1 LWISPV
7 SASLKTPAAVLR
19 RALKGNEMTGSEFV
33 AFDESNFDGAVLDRP
48 GLTVVDFWSTTCAPC
63 KQLAKVLTQ
72 LQPELPDNV
81 VIGKVNADENLGL
94 LQRFGVQAMPT
105 LLFIKDGQVVETRT
119 GVDRRQVL
127 KKIIET
133 HA

>member
-1 LWISPV
+1 MAGDFP
-7 SASLKTPAAVLR
+7 
-19 RALKGNEMTGSEFV
+19 E
-33 AFDESNFDGAVLDRP
+33 FDEANFDEAVISRD

-63 KQLAKVLTQ
+63 KQLTKVLTQ

-81 VIGKVNADENLGL
+81 VIGKVNADENIGL
-94 LQRFGVQAMPT
+94 MDRFGVRAMPT
-105 LLFIKDGQVVETRT
+105 LLFIKDGDVVETRT

>member
-1 LWISPV
+1 
-7 SASLKTPAAVLR
+7 
-19 RALKGNEMTGSEFV
+19 MTGSEFV
-33 AFDESNFDGAVLDRP
+33 AFDESNFDEAVLDRP

>member
-1 LWISPV
+1 MSD
-7 SASLKTPAAVLR
+7 SDYA
-19 RALKGNEMTGSEFV
+19 EFTE
-33 AFDESNFDGAVLDRP
+33 ANFDEAVIGRD

-63 KQLAKVLTQ
+63 RQLTKVLDQ
-72 LQPELPDNV
+72 LKPDLPDGV
-81 VIGKVNADENLGL
+81 VIGKVNADENIGL
-94 LQRFGVQAMPT
+94 MERFGVRAMPT
-105 LLFIKDGQVVETRT
+105 LLFIKGGDVVETRT

>member
-1 LWISPV
+1 M
-7 SASLKTPAAVLR
+7 ADGTYAEFTEANFDEAVLGR
-19 RALKGNEMTGSEFV
+19 Q
-33 AFDESNFDGAVLDRP
+33 

-63 KQLAKVLTQ
+63 RQLSKVLDQ
-72 LQPELPDNV
+72 LKPELPGGV
-81 VIGKVNADENLGL
+81 VIGKVNADENTGL
-94 LQRFGVQAMPT
+94 MERFGVRAMPT
-105 LLFIKDGQVVETRT
+105 LLFIKNGSVVETRT

>member
-1 LWISPV
+1 MAGSDYEEFTE
-7 SASLKTPAAVLR
+7 ANFDEAVL
-19 RALKGNEMTGSEFV
+19 A
-33 AFDESNFDGAVLDRP
+33 RP

-63 KQLAKVLTQ
+63 RQLSKVLDQ
-72 LQPELPDNV
+72 LKPELPCGV
-81 VIGKVNADENLGL
+81 VIGKVNADENIGL
-94 LQRFGVQAMPT
+94 MERFGVRAMPT
-105 LLFIKDGQVVETRT
+105 LLFVKDGTVVETRT

>member
-1 LWISPV
+1 MS
-7 SASLKTPAAVLR
+7 
-19 RALKGNEMTGSEFV
+19 GNDYAEFTE
-33 AFDESNFDGAVLDRP
+33 ANFDEAVIGRD

-63 KQLAKVLTQ
+63 RQLSKVLDQ
-72 LQPELPDNV
+72 LKPDLPDGV
-81 VIGKVNADENLGL
+81 VIGKVNADENIGL
-94 LQRFGVQAMPT
+94 MERFGVRAMPT
-105 LLFIKDGQVVETRT
+105 LLFIKGGDVVETRT

>member
-1 LWISPV
+1 
-7 SASLKTPAAVLR
+7 
-19 RALKGNEMTGSEFV
+19 M
-33 AFDESNFDGAVLDRP
+33 
-48 GLTVVDFWSTTCAPC
+48 
-63 KQLAKVLTQ
+63 LTQ

>member
-1 LWISPV
+1 MS
-7 SASLKTPAAVLR
+7 
-19 RALKGNEMTGSEFV
+19 GNDYAEFTE
-33 AFDESNFDGAVLDRP
+33 ANFDSSVIQRS

-63 KQLAKVLTQ
+63 KQLTKVLDQ
-72 LQPELPDNV
+72 LKPDLPDDV
-81 VIGKVNADENLGL
+81 VIGKVNADENIGL
-94 LQRFGVQAMPT
+94 MERFGVRAMPT
-105 LLFIKDGQVVETRT
+105 LLFIKDGAVVETRT

>member
-1 LWISPV
+1 MSHV
-7 SASLKTPAAVLR
+7 SNKAYAYEWPSLGGTGQKST
-19 RALKGNEMTGSEFV
+19 MTGSEFA
-33 AFDESNFDGAVLDRP
+33 AFDESNFDDAVLKRP

-63 KQLAKVLTQ
+63 KQLAKVLSQ
-72 LQPELPDNV
+72 LQAELPEGV
-81 VIGKVNADENLGL
+81 VIGQVNADENANL
-94 LQRFGVQAMPT
+94 LERFSVRAMPT
-105 LLFIKDGQVVETRT
+105 LLFIKGGQVVETRT

>member
-1 LWISPV
+1 M
-7 SASLKTPAAVLR
+7 A
-19 RALKGNEMTGSEFV
+19 GNEFAV
-33 AFDESNFDGAVLDRP
+33 FNESNFDEAVLGRP

-63 KQLAKVLTQ
+63 KQLAKVLAQ
-72 LQPELPDNV
+72 LQAELPENV
-81 VIGKVNADENLGL
+81 MIGTVNADENDGL
-94 LQRFGVQAMPT
+94 LERFNVRAMPT
-105 LLFIKDGQVVETRT
+105 LLFIKDGNVVERRT

>member
-1 LWISPV
+1 MSDSDYPV
-7 SASLKTPAAVLR
+7 FTET
-19 RALKGNEMTGSEFV
+19 N
-33 AFDESNFDGAVLDRP
+33 FDEAVIGRS

-63 KQLAKVLTQ
+63 RQLSKVLDQ
-72 LQPELPDNV
+72 LKPDLPADV
-81 VIGKVNADENLGL
+81 VIGKVNADENVGL
-94 LQRFGVQAMPT
+94 MDRFGVRAMPT
-105 LLFIKDGQVVETRT
+105 LLFIKDGELVETRT

>member
-1 LWISPV
+1 
-7 SASLKTPAAVLR
+7 
-19 RALKGNEMTGSEFV
+19 MTGSEF
-33 AFDESNFDGAVLDRP
+33 ATFNASNFDEAVLKRP

-63 KQLAKVLTQ
+63 KQLTKVLSQ
-72 LQPELPDNV
+72 LQAELPEGV
-81 VIGKVNADENLGL
+81 VIGQVNADENGSL
-94 LQRFGVQAMPT
+94 LERFSVRAMPT

-127 KKIIET
+127 KKIIED